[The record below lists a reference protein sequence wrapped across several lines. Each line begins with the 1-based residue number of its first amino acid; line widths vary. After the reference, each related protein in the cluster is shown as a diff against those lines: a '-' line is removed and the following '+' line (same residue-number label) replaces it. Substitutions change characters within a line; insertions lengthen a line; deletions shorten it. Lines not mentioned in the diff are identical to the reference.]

1 MSNRFV
7 QAGQIDSETF
17 QKQIERENEES
28 AKHAEEQRQREGKTL
43 VQQLEKHKLEKY
55 QEYQQQLEHTNSAYR
70 LNEKDS
76 TFYNELQRK
85 QKEQESIK
93 ARFLGQRVEEYRK
106 LKDMGPNLNAM
117 QHLKVSS
124 LITSAKTKPTL
135 KKRKLDNS
143 SRGNIVGYSSSDD
156 DEDEKAHEDI

>member
-7 QAGQIDSETF
+7 QAGQIDSETL

-28 AKHAEEQRQREGKTL
+28 AKHAEEQRQREGTTL

-76 TFYNELQRK
+76 MFYNELQRK
-85 QKEQESIK
+85 QKDQEAVK
-93 ARFLGQRVEEYRK
+93 ARFLGQRVDEYRK
-106 LKDMGPNLNAM
+106 LKDIGPKISAT
-117 QHLKVSS
+117 QHLEVSS
-124 LITSAKTKPTL
+124 LITSAKTKPTP
-135 KKRKLDNS
+135 KKRRIDNS
-143 SRGNIVGYSSSDD
+143 SRANIVDYSSSDD
-156 DEDEKAHEDI
+156 DEDEKSP